1 MMRKIMAEEEQMTTA
16 SGDPHPAA
24 GIADMIDLAY
34 AQDFNKATEIFNDQ
48 IGQRMT
54 AALDQ
59 EKIAIADQI
68 FNDKEEI
75 DDEELEASDETY
87 EAEGGEEDNLD
98 ASAED
103 TEESDPTEEAEED
116 EEINSET

>member
-1 MMRKIMAEEEQMTTA
+1 MMRKIMAEEEQMTTV

-59 EKIAIADQI
+59 EKIAIADEI

-75 DDEELEASDETY
+75 DDEELEASDETD
-87 EAEGGEEDNLD
+87 EAEGGEEVDTD
-98 ASAED
+98 ASTED

>member
-68 FNDKEEI
+68 FNDKEET
-75 DDEELEASDETY
+75 DDEELEASDETD
-87 EAEGGEEDNLD
+87 EAEGGEEVDTD
-98 ASAED
+98 ASTED
-103 TEESDPTEEAEED
+103 TEESDPAEEAEED
-116 EEINSET
+116 EEINSGS

>member
-68 FNDKEEI
+68 FNDKEET
-75 DDEELEASDETY
+75 DDEELEASDETD
-87 EAEGGEEDNLD
+87 EAEGGEEVDTD
-98 ASAED
+98 ASTED

>member
-75 DDEELEASDETY
+75 DDEELEASDETD

>member
-75 DDEELEASDETY
+75 DDEELEASDETD

-103 TEESDPTEEAEED
+103 TEESDSTEEAEED

>member
-1 MMRKIMAEEEQMTTA
+1 MAEEEQMTTI

-24 GIADMIDLAY
+24 AIADMIDLAY

-59 EKIAIADQI
+59 EKIAIAGQI
-68 FNDKEEI
+68 FNDQEET
-75 DDEELEASDETY
+75 DDEELEASDEAD
-87 EAEGGEEDNLD
+87 EAEAGEEVDD
-98 ASAED
+98 D
-103 TEESDPTEEAEED
+103 EEYEEVEEA
-116 EEINSET
+116 

>member
-1 MMRKIMAEEEQMTTA
+1 MTTA

-54 AALDQ
+54 DALDQ
-59 EKIAIADQI
+59 EKIAIADKI
-68 FNDKEEI
+68 FNDAEEI
-75 DDEELEASDETY
+75 DDEELEASDEADET
-87 EAEGGEEDNLD
+87 EAGEEVDD
-98 ASAED
+98 GEA
-103 TEESDPTEEAEED
+103 AEEVED
-116 EEINSET
+116 SVEEPEETAEA

>member
-1 MMRKIMAEEEQMTTA
+1 MMRKIMAEEEPMTTV

-75 DDEELEASDETY
+75 DDEELEASDETD

>member
-68 FNDKEEI
+68 FNDKEET
-75 DDEELEASDETY
+75 DDEELEASDETD
-87 EAEGGEEDNLD
+87 EAEGGEEIDTD
-98 ASAED
+98 ASTED

>member
-1 MMRKIMAEEEQMTTA
+1 MAEEEQMTTA

-24 GIADMIDLAY
+24 AIADMIDLAY

-59 EKIAIADQI
+59 EKIAIADKI
-68 FNDKEEI
+68 FNDAEEI
-75 DDEELEASDETY
+75 DDEELEASDEAD
-87 EAEGGEEDNLD
+87 EAESGEEVADD
-98 ASAED
+98 EGA
-103 TEESDPTEEAEED
+103 EEAEEASED
-116 EEINSET
+116 EEINSDEEES

>member
-1 MMRKIMAEEEQMTTA
+1 MAEEEQMTTA

-54 AALDQ
+54 DALDQ
-59 EKIAIADQI
+59 EKIAIADKI
-68 FNDKEEI
+68 FNDAEEI
-75 DDEELEASDETY
+75 DDEELEASDEADET
-87 EAEGGEEDNLD
+87 EAGEEVDD
-98 ASAED
+98 GEA
-103 TEESDPTEEAEED
+103 AEEVED
-116 EEINSET
+116 SVEEPEETAEA